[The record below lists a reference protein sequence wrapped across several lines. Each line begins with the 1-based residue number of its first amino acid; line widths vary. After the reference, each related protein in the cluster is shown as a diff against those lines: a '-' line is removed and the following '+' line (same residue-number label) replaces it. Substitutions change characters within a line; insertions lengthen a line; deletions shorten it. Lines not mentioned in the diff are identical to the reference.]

1 MCPIFL
7 GRFTLYK
14 GDSVEKNYTINLLN
28 IQGKNLVLIKIEF
41 KKTTLT
47 YKSWINEITN
57 SFIID
62 PVTHKRLSNGFIEG
76 KNNFVKK

>member
-1 MCPIFL
+1 MLEWCD
-7 GRFTLYK
+7 K
-14 GDSVEKNYTINLLN
+14 VEKSEFNL
-28 IQGKNLVLIKIEF
+28 KEF
-41 KKTTLT
+41 KKTALT

-76 KNNFVKK
+76 KNNFCKTIKKNRIWIFRF